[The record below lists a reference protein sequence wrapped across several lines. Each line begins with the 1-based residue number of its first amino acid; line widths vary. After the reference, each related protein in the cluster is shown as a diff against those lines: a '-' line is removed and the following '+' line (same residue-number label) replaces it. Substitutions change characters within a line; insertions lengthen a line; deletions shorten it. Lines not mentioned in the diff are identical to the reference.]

1 MRPFHQVHV
10 CVEHVF
16 AALKGRFQS
25 LCELHLQIHLLKDL
39 RITVYWVQCCLI
51 LHNMMIR
58 FEEKLQ
64 LQSTESWAIQEDV
77 DKGGVGQVAV
87 QVEEGTPGQHF

>member
-1 MRPFHQVHV
+1 
-10 CVEHVF
+10 
-16 AALKGRFQS
+16 
-25 LCELHLQIHLLKDL
+25 
-39 RITVYWVQCCLI
+39 
-51 LHNMMIR
+51 MMIR

>member
-1 MRPFHQVHV
+1 
-10 CVEHVF
+10 
-16 AALKGRFQS
+16 
-25 LCELHLQIHLLKDL
+25 
-39 RITVYWVQCCLI
+39 
-51 LHNMMIR
+51 MIR

-87 QVEEGTPGQHF
+87 QVEEGTPGQHFWKCLMEDLFSELGLFGFQWTQ